1 MEKTIVVTCP
11 APGSVRAAVEEGAAD
26 YAEILYLEDA
36 PEGGRAAMLSS
47 ANALVSFFFNKEI
60 KEEEYPLLENL
71 EVLQSVSTGLDFLPF
86 DKMPQKPVLLCNAGG
101 WAPQIAE
108 HTMALLLALSRR
120 IIPLHNDLAKG
131 VFNRDAFSPMSL
143 RGKVLTVAGYGGIGR
158 AAAELARAFG
168 MKIRALNSTGKTNGD
183 VDFMGTLKDLDT
195 VLPDTDVLL
204 LSLPLNKH
212 TRGII
217 GEKELRLMKKN
228 AILLNVARAPLVVE
242 EALYNHMKENPD
254 FQAGFDVWWKEP
266 TWGGGDFALDFPFME
281 LANIAG
287 SPHNSNRCDQGM
299 EKATLAAVS
308 NLTAFFKG
316 EKFGGLIRREDYM
329 V

>member
-158 AAAELARAFG
+158 A
-168 MKIRALNSTGKTNGD
+168 
-183 VDFMGTLKDLDT
+183 
-195 VLPDTDVLL
+195 
-204 LSLPLNKH
+204 
-212 TRGII
+212 
-217 GEKELRLMKKN
+217 
-228 AILLNVARAPLVVE
+228 
-242 EALYNHMKENPD
+242 
-254 FQAGFDVWWKEP
+254 
-266 TWGGGDFALDFPFME
+266 
-281 LANIAG
+281 
-287 SPHNSNRCDQGM
+287 
-299 EKATLAAVS
+299 
-308 NLTAFFKG
+308 TA
-316 EKFGGLIRREDYM
+316 
-329 V
+329 